1 MEELVA
7 AIEQQ
12 SAERVLGLVHRFQ
25 AEGRNLQ
32 HFCRE
37 AIRHFR
43 NLLVARVCGADSDLI
58 AATPE
63 QRPGLERAA
72 AAFSEEDLT
81 RYFQILLDT
90 DDDLRRKPD
99 PRLHLEMGLLRMVNA
114 ARLAPLEEVLAEMRG
129 EGGART
135 AAPTRGALGMAGAVR
150 PADAKA
156 QAAGAIASGTTA
168 APQSG
173 VATARGGTAAATGNF
188 ASGVEMDGDRSESQ
202 AIRSG
207 VAARSE
213 APAMAT
219 QTKTAEPAPSAYA
232 LTSQET
238 KRAGELDAAQVE
250 GIKDAILRQQK
261 FLAEIVEHVRRW
273 ELDGADLRLYFAPE
287 SRTLADML
295 NARGPIE
302 KLRTIASE
310 VLGAPV
316 RVCVKLD
323 TAQAAGTSRGT
334 RAPNESQEM
343 RAQIEQ
349 DPIVR
354 AMLERFGG
362 QISQVRRRGED

>member
-1 MEELVA
+1 M
-7 AIEQQ
+7 
-12 SAERVLGLVHRFQ
+12 LGLAHRFQ

-43 NLLVARVCGADSDLI
+43 NLLVARVCGANSELI

-129 EGGART
+129 EGGARDGVARARRGWHGAAAMRKRRRRGQLPSGT
-135 AAPTRGALGMAGAVR
+135 PAAPL
-150 PADAKA
+150 
-156 QAAGAIASGTTA
+156 
-168 APQSG
+168 SG
-173 VATARGGTAAATGNF
+173 VATAKGGTGAATGNF
-188 ASGVEMDGDRSESQ
+188 APGAEVDGDRSESQ
-202 AIRSG
+202 ALRSG
-207 VAARSE
+207 VAAQSE
-213 APAMAT
+213 APPAGSAEQRRRSRRPVRTNSPRSET
-219 QTKTAEPAPSAYA
+219 Q
-232 LTSQET
+232 
-238 KRAGELDAAQVE
+238 RAGELDAAQVDA
-250 GIKDAILRQQK
+250 IKSAILRQQK

-273 ELDGADLRLYFAPE
+273 ELDGADLRLYFSPE